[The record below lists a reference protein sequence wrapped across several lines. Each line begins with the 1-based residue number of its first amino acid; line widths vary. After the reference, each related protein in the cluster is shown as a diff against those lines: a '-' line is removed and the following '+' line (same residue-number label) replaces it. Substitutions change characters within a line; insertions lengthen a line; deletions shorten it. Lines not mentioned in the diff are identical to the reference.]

1 MEDLNNSYSISFEL
15 NLNIKRYG
23 EFLTDN
29 ILEKH
34 LENYDIEESQLKK
47 DFKKHMKGLFHRE
60 INKFEIL

>member
-1 MEDLNNSYSISFEL
+1 MEN
-15 NLNIKRYG
+15 
-23 EFLTDN
+23 FLL
-29 ILEKH
+29 IIFQKKY